1 MKTIKTDELFLKRV
15 LDPYLKS
22 SSYLKAAVVTSEAS
36 GVKINCQSWFEV
48 LTSCY
53 TKDNHNTGHLNLV
66 DTNITLNQMLYYT
79 IGISVKYKLIESLN
93 DWSEQDFFQKK
104 REDILII
111 ESKTTFKHA
120 TNPTRF
126 YGELEIVDAAQK
138 KSNSLIIIKTKF
150 KFGASPVEINCA
162 GEVVYAILN
171 ANKLGSP

>member
-1 MKTIKTDELFLKRV
+1 MKAIKTDELFLKRV

-48 LTSCY
+48 LTPCY
-53 TKDNHNTGHLNLV
+53 IKDNRTAGHLNLV
-66 DTNITLNQMLYYT
+66 DTNIAYNQMMYYT

-93 DWSEQDFFQKK
+93 DWSEQDFFQKQQA
-104 REDILII
+104 DILII
-111 ESKTTFKHA
+111 ESKSTFKHE

-126 YGELEIVDAAQK
+126 YGEFEIVDVAQK

-162 GEVVYAILN
+162 GEAVLAVLN